1 MSATLARAIV
11 ATARALTLPLKPWRR
26 QSAQALAAELLEPDL
41 GVETRCGVLR
51 FHCPTRESLHF
62 VRKFGFREPETLA
75 WIDAFR
81 PGDVFWDVGANVGQF
96 SLYAALMPAIRVLAF
111 EPGAA
116 SFSALVRNIELNRM
130 DDRIAAYCLAF
141 DQTTSLTTLNM
152 ARTDAGSSMHAVGTD
167 IDALGRTID
176 VHFRQATP
184 AYSMDDFVA
193 TFGLSPPTHL
203 KIDVDSI
210 EDKIVAGGRRTLA
223 DPRLQSVLIELEG
236 GMTTTRAQ
244 AIIAT
249 LQSAGLVPVARRSD
263 SPSANA
269 LFVRA

>member
-26 QSAQALAAELLEPDL
+26 QSAQALAAELLEPEL
-41 GVETRCGVLR
+41 GVETRCGALR

-62 VRKFGFREPETLA
+62 VREFGFREPESLS
-75 WIDAFR
+75 WIDSFKA
-81 PGDVFWDVGANVGQF
+81 GETFWDVGANVGQF
-96 SLYAALMPAIRVLAF
+96 SLYAALMPGVRVLAF

-116 SFSALVRNIELNRM
+116 SFGALVRNIELNRM

-167 IDALGRTID
+167 IDARGHTID
-176 VHFRQATP
+176 VRFRQATP
-184 AYSMDDFVA
+184 AYSIDDFVT
-193 TFGLSPPTHL
+193 TFRPPLPNHL

-210 EDKIVAGGRRTLA
+210 EDKIVAGARRTLA
-223 DPRLQSVLIELEG
+223 DPGLLSVLVEFEG
-236 GMTTTRAQ
+236 GPTTARAQ
-244 AIIAT
+244 AITAA
-249 LQSAGLVPVARRSD
+249 LQSSGLTAMPRQNG
-263 SPSANA
+263 SPSENT
-269 LFVRA
+269 LFRRV